1 MIEQRTVCVN
11 VGPTMIHIATQRGL
25 PQGGLTPTL
34 WSLVADSLL
43 ILLNK
48 QGGFAQGF
56 ADDGVIIIIGKV
68 LSTLCEIMQRILSN
82 VESWCSDRDLSVN
95 LGKTETI
102 LFTRKYKPAKLSHIT
117 FYGKELILSTQVKY
131 LGYTQYSKC
140 NCQLSMDSIGNYT

>member
-1 MIEQRTVCVN
+1 
-11 VGPTMIHIATQRGL
+11 
-25 PQGGLTPTL
+25 
-34 WSLVADSLL
+34 
-43 ILLNK
+43 
-48 QGGFAQGF
+48 
-56 ADDGVIIIIGKV
+56 
-68 LSTLCEIMQRILSN
+68 MQRILYN

-140 NCQLSMDSIGNYT
+140 NSIEYGLNWQLHLDAKYSKAICIMFAGHLRIKLIIINNRKTTVILPQPTIISKA